1 MRFLKRISKSEDK
14 NEVLAFLYILHNL
27 ILMSKK
33 YDNEIYSDIVANYKP
48 ILKNAF
54 ITFKGKYSYS
64 QANNMLHSID
74 LSNEEWCQLHWNRIK
89 DAIATGITSE
99 EIEKIYDN
107 IVYLRNNK
115 CDSLTEYRKYL
126 GKRDEYLEIKKRIEA
141 LLISD

>member
-1 MRFLKRISKSEDK
+1 MHSSLSRE
-14 NEVLAFLYILHNL
+14 N
-27 ILMSKK
+27 
-33 YDNEIYSDIVANYKP
+33 IVTHK
-48 ILKNAF
+48 L
-54 ITFKGKYSYS
+54 
-64 QANNMLHSID
+64 NNMLHSID